1 MKSRNYYAQN
11 NRRGLTLGEFRTFTE
26 DLPDDVNIKCE
37 IFPKWG
43 PSVTTKKIDF
53 IQKINNT
60 IYLEG
65 NEK

>member
-1 MKSRNYYAQN
+1 MKSKSYYAQN
-11 NRRGLTLGEFRTFTE
+11 NRKGLTLGEFRVFTE
-26 DLPDDVNIKCE
+26 NLPDDVNIKCE
-37 IFPKWG
+37 ILPKWG
-43 PSVTTKKIDF
+43 SRLTIKKIDF